1 MADDVQYLREHH
13 RKIWM
18 LVSDV
23 KGTRVWT
30 KSLEGVLRKRALP
43 VSPDDTGANLHTLVS
58 FLRAQT
64 VAAAAGAGAAGA
76 AAARR
81 NVGRKSAVAEAQEA
95 LASAAPSVGSYE
107 FAGAGSSSAAVTLPP
122 SPGGHRGG
130 PWGQLLPLCAGSL
143 ALLARAR
150 GALRGGGLV
159 AALTTAVAAGLLST
173 RPRKELGAT
182 NPERLPSPNRADL
195 RHGIVRRAIPA
206 PFLAEQ
212 YRAIRAVFNPHLVSY
227 KGQDWRIS
235 SYMEL
240 MDQQFISGKHATA
253 ANVAHAPPQ
262 NVEPDTRLLFACR
275 PLLRLCDTAF
285 ISWFKRVRCLLRG
298 RCERLHSF
306 VTRYKPI
313 RGHDQLWK
321 HVDGRHIDGTVI
333 LRLPNSPEKEP
344 CVGGTLKVW
353 DGKPKA
359 EFEYDMRPGDLCM
372 LDRMVWHQACP
383 VTAGE
388 KWVIVIFY
396 KVHRG

>member
-1 MADDVQYLREHH
+1 MDAHQRRQGHQDLDQEPRE
-13 RKIWM
+13 RPA
-18 LVSDV
+18 
-23 KGTRVWT
+23 
-30 KSLEGVLRKRALP
+30 KRALL

-195 RHGIVRRAIPA
+195 RHGIIRRAIPA

-262 NVEPDTRLLFACR
+262 NVEPDTRLL
-275 PLLRLCDTAF
+275 LRVPSVAAAM
-285 ISWFKRVRCLLRG
+285 
-298 RCERLHSF
+298 
-306 VTRYKPI
+306 
-313 RGHDQLWK
+313 
-321 HVDGRHIDGTVI
+321 RHRFYLV
-333 LRLPNSPEKEP
+333 
-344 CVGGTLKVW
+344 V
-353 DGKPKA
+353 
-359 EFEYDMRPGDLCM
+359 
-372 LDRMVWHQACP
+372 QACALP
-383 VTAGE
+383 PARALRAPALFRHAVQAHTGPRPAVE
-388 KWVIVIFY
+388 ARRRAP
-396 KVHRG
+396 H